1 MAQITF
7 ARLINNGTHQSLVYC
22 IFKKTFTS
30 DEMSSLRW
38 TKFDQLKELI
48 KNVHINMTWKDCP
61 IECATLFHSRF
72 ENFIQKYILSNK
84 DVIGKVEPV
93 IQL

>member
-7 ARLINNGTHQSLVYC
+7 ARLINNGSKVWYTS
-22 IFKKTFTS
+22 FKKKITL

-38 TKFDQLKELI
+38 AKIDQLEELI
-48 KNVHINMTWKDCP
+48 KHVHINMTWKDCP

-72 ENFIQKYILSNK
+72 EQFMQKYILSSNG
-84 DVIGKVEPV
+84 VIGKVEQHV
-93 IQL
+93 I